1 MKDFFIQAMRDHT
14 IQDIVQNENDMI
26 FSNTDALYL
35 DCGYGAFV
43 GSEGNNWCS
52 PYKGQAYFDLN
63 ETYNRFQIDDLSK
76 NHAFLGW
83 QMQYNNDPYE
93 ILARRGIDVTEEIK
107 QRIRGSE
114 AAMWSEQV

>member
-1 MKDFFIQAMRDHT
+1 MRDHT

-52 PYKGQAYFDLN
+52 PYKGQA
-63 ETYNRFQIDDLSK
+63 
-76 NHAFLGW
+76 
-83 QMQYNNDPYE
+83 
-93 ILARRGIDVTEEIK
+93 
-107 QRIRGSE
+107 
-114 AAMWSEQV
+114 